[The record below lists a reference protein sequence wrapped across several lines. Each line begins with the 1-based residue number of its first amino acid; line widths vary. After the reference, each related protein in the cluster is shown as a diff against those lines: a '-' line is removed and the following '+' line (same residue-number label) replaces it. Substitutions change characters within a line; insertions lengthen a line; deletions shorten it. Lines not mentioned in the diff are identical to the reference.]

1 MVLAT
6 IFEKCK
12 LNDQSHEEVV
22 DMDYFFSVEEAEM
35 WFEMIKEQNGLED
48 CRLVLVEN
56 ACAGWV

>member
-6 IFEKCK
+6 IFEKYEI
-12 LNDQSHEEVV
+12 NNQSYEEIV
-22 DMDYFFSVEEAEM
+22 DMDYFFSVEEARQ
-35 WFEMIKEQNGLED
+35 WFEMIKKQNRLKE

>member
-1 MVLAT
+1 
-6 IFEKCK
+6 
-12 LNDQSHEEVV
+12 
-22 DMDYFFSVEEAEM
+22 MDYFFSVEEAEM